1 MQSFFN
7 FSALHFNFWDV
18 LDVVLVAFLIY
29 QLYNLIRGTI
39 AANIFIGLAIIFV
52 LGFLVKALHMQLLTA
67 ILSKFVD
74 IGPIVLVIVFQQEV
88 RRFLLLVGK
97 SASLQRNKAWWQYF
111 FGKAE
116 AERNNYARIKPIID
130 ACKVLKQ
137 TRTGALIVFTK
148 YYDEQFFQNSCEV
161 IDGKISKRLL
171 ESIFQKT
178 SPLHDGAVV
187 ISENKIKSASCILP
201 LTDKTD
207 LPPQFGLRHRA
218 GIGVTES
225 NEATAIIVFLRLLF
239 LMYIKT
245 SNHYKKSR
253 VIPGFFYND
262 TQSIASLRHY
272 YLASC
277 ISFTASSTAL
287 TEASSFNFCRPG
299 FIW

>member
-1 MQSFFN
+1 MLAFIRKSYLSKMQSLFN
-7 FSALHFNFWDV
+7 FTALHFTFWNV
-18 LDVVLVAFLIY
+18 LDVLLVAFLLY
-29 QLYNLIRGTI
+29 QIYNLVKGTI
-39 AANIFIGLAIIFV
+39 AANISIGLIIIV
-52 LGFLVKALHMQLLTA
+52 LLGVLVKQLHMQMLSA

-74 IGPIVLVIVFQQEV
+74 IGPIMLIIVFQQEV

-116 AERNNYARIKPIID
+116 AEKNNYARIKPIID
-130 ACKVLKQ
+130 ACKILKQ

-218 GIGVTES
+218 GIGVTEA
-225 NEATAIIVFLRLLF
+225 NEATAIIVSEETGEIS
-239 LMYIKT
+239 YAKQG
-245 SNHYKKSR
+245 R
-253 VIPGFFYND
+253 VKMN
-262 TQSIASLRHY
+262 
-272 YLASC
+272 
-277 ISFTASSTAL
+277 ISFAEL
-287 TEASSFNFCRPG
+287 EKLLNKDF
-299 FIW
+299 

>member
-1 MQSFFN
+1 MLMFVNQPLVKRQIFKIWILAFIRKSYLSKMQSIFN
-7 FSALHFNFWDV
+7 LSALKITPLSV
-18 LDVVLVAFLIY
+18 LDIFLVAFIIY
-29 QLYNLIRGTI
+29 QLYNLVKGTI
-39 AANIFIGLAIIFV
+39 AVNIFV
-52 LGFLVKALHMQLLTA
+52 GFLFIYLLYFIVPPQMPMLSA
-67 ILSKFVD
+67 ILKKFAEV
-74 IGPIVLVIVFQQEV
+74 IILATIIVFQTEI

-97 SASLQRNKAWWQYF
+97 NASLQRNKAWWQYF
-111 FGKAE
+111 FGKAQSE
-116 AERNNYARIKPIID
+116 SNNYARIKPIID

-161 IDGKISKRLL
+161 IEGKISKRLL

-225 NEATAIIVFLRLLF
+225 NEATALIVSEETGEISYAKQGKVK
-239 LMYIKT
+239 M
-245 SNHYKKSR
+245 N
-253 VIPGFFYND
+253 
-262 TQSIASLRHY
+262 
-272 YLASC
+272 
-277 ISFTASSTAL
+277 ISFAEL
-287 TEASSFNFCRPG
+287 EKLLNKDF
-299 FIW
+299 